1 MKRRSAMFAVS
12 ILLSGA
18 VLLAA
23 VGCGGGETTVDTD
36 PHDKDFS
43 PYRTASAMEA
53 AYDYKHFFLPEE
65 DAAGQGY
72 VGDPMPYY
80 EDGTYYI
87 YYLKDQGDSY
97 NHSVY
102 LTTTQDFVTYEEYQ
116 EPVLEAS
123 RGSEQ
128 DAWIGTGSVVK
139 VGEKYY
145 FFYTGH
151 NTSRE
156 YHETIMVAEGD
167 SPTSF
172 VKKEGWEILPPESL
186 GQKND
191 FRDPQAYYDAET
203 DTITLTITAA
213 QSDIGRIVT
222 YTLNGDLSD
231 PQYGG
236 IIFTNPEDIVG
247 DVWNLEC
254 SDTFQIGGR
263 WYLTFS
269 AQDGALW
276 YTSSDTRYGVY
287 EEEPCPL
294 DGQLFYAAKTVTDG
308 TNTYMVGW
316 ARRSE
321 SPSSTQDVNAWAG
334 NLVVQKVVERE
345 GGGIVLAP
353 VDAYLAADVQRT
365 LLSDSTVELSAGDYV
380 DAFTCQERFV
390 VTGQFSY
397 TGTGDFGLAF
407 DYNGR
412 MDRYKL
418 VSFSPEDQEISLSF
432 NLGSVY
438 ITGTPVTLEA
448 GRTYSFTYLQ
458 EGSVGIMYL
467 DGETAFT
474 VRVYGVSGRA
484 VRLFAENNSVTFSD
498 LRQFT
503 YSY

>member
-1 MKRRSAMFAVS
+1 
-12 ILLSGA
+12 
-18 VLLAA
+18 
-23 VGCGGGETTVDTD
+23 
-36 PHDKDFS
+36 
-43 PYRTASAMEA
+43 
-53 AYDYKHFFLPEE
+53 
-65 DAAGQGY
+65 
-72 VGDPMPYY
+72 
-80 EDGTYYI
+80 
-87 YYLKDQGDSY
+87 
-97 NHSVY
+97 
-102 LTTTQDFVTYEEYQ
+102 
-116 EPVLEAS
+116 
-123 RGSEQ
+123 
-128 DAWIGTGSVVK
+128 
-139 VGEKYY
+139 
-145 FFYTGH
+145 
-151 NTSRE
+151 
-156 YHETIMVAEGD
+156 
-167 SPTSF
+167 
-172 VKKEGWEILPPESL
+172 
-186 GQKND
+186 
-191 FRDPQAYYDAET
+191 
-203 DTITLTITAA
+203 
-213 QSDIGRIVT
+213 
-222 YTLNGDLSD
+222 
-231 PQYGG
+231 
-236 IIFTNPEDIVG
+236 
-247 DVWNLEC
+247 
-254 SDTFQIGGR
+254 
-263 WYLTFS
+263 
-269 AQDGALW
+269 
-276 YTSSDTRYGVY
+276 
-287 EEEPCPL
+287 
-294 DGQLFYAAKTVTDG
+294 
-308 TNTYMVGW
+308 MVGW

-345 GGGIVLAP
+345 GGGIVLVP